1 MSWAVSGRSGHRTCI
16 PKAPTPAWHTGVLM
30 VYVIR
35 VKEGQSE
42 AVRGLVFWRTTLQ
55 ATWPLPIRGN
65 KSVFF
70 FFIIIPLSI
79 FLHTDWKVHH
89 LTEASDTHTKQKDA
103 FIYYISLQNTPC
115 LLNWGTVIQ
124 SWERT
129 ASIMGRHI
137 FTSLTPLHLFL
148 AISVK
153 FGPNPVAF
161 WARKWEDRDISI
173 LTRAIQH
180 THYGRKDLKLISP
193 STINA
198 SFVTS
203 QRETN

>member
-1 MSWAVSGRSGHRTCI
+1 M
-16 PKAPTPAWHTGVLM
+16 HTQGTHPSMTYRCSDGL
-30 VYVIR
+30 R
-35 VKEGQSE
+35 DQSE
-42 AVRGLVFWRTTLQ
+42 RGT
-55 ATWPLPIRGN
+55 IRGRQRVGLLKN
-65 KSVFF
+65 NTPSDMTTVHTRKQECFFF